1 MMRDSNIGLRSI
13 PVISIKQ
20 YANYV
25 IIDFSILKM
34 GVSTIISHMN
44 GKNHQRVKNVTSP
57 LQLLYFKPKEPDE
70 IDKKNCSD
78 CVQRM

>member
-1 MMRDSNIGLRSI
+1 
-13 PVISIKQ
+13 
-20 YANYV
+20 
-25 IIDFSILKM
+25 M

-44 GKNHQRVKNVTSP
+44 RKNHQRVKNVTSP

-78 CVQRM
+78 CVRIECYKGCSCRVKETGHDL